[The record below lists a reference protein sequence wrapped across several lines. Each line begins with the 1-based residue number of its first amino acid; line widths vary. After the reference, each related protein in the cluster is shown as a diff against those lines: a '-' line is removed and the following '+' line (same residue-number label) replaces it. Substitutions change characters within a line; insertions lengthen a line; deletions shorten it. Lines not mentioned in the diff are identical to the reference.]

1 LACLLA
7 SALMAQAPH
16 STPGATADPVYDTLS
31 KAFAALRSNDYD
43 SAVALFRKAVEG
55 APGRTDIHKNL
66 AYTLLKTG
74 DNEAARHEFGEAM
87 RIDPNDFHV
96 ALEYAF
102 LCFEAKDEPYAHK
115 AEARRIF
122 ARIRDTGDAESR
134 RTAAAA
140 FENIDAPLR
149 AGIERWKQ
157 ALAAA
162 TPTFSAYFELAT
174 LAEQRDELELAAT
187 HYRAAFRLQ
196 PRRRSVLLDLARVER
211 ARGNGDAAMAA
222 LIAASHGS
230 EPRTSELA
238 REQMPERYPYV
249 YEFRNAL
256 ELDPGNGTLHRELA
270 YLLLSMSEKG
280 QTPRAEAEKE
290 FEALMDTAAD
300 DYLAAAQLGL
310 LYLNDK
316 REDLARPILE
326 RVIAHAEPSVA
337 NRARAALR
345 QPAVLEK
352 RAQPETASPD
362 IRQLAERSYQLGY
375 LKDALR
381 YYLQLHEQNPG
392 DASIALKLGQTYN
405 MLHDDM
411 EAWHWF
417 DIARQGDDAG
427 VAAQARAAYEN
438 LRPNLERVRTTVW
451 AFPLYSSR
459 WSDLFGYGQVKAE
472 LRLGKLPFRP
482 YASVRFVGDAR
493 RSTGGVEP
501 QNLSESSF
509 ILGAGVASRQW
520 HGAMGWFEAGST
532 ISYLT
537 GTPSRDFRGGI
548 SFSRNFGK
556 SMAAESNGW
565 FNETTADSVFISRFD
580 NDFINYAQN
589 RTGYT
594 SEWAGFKVQTFWA
607 NNLTFDVK
615 RQYWANFVETGP
627 GVRFHPPGTPKS
639 LWIQIN
645 PVRGVYLVNQD
656 NPRRPNFMDFRVGV
670 WYAFTR

>member
-1 LACLLA
+1 
-7 SALMAQAPH
+7 
-16 STPGATADPVYDTLS
+16 
-31 KAFAALRSNDYD
+31 
-43 SAVALFRKAVEG
+43 VEG

-74 DNEAARHEFGEAM
+74 DNEEARHEFGEAM
-87 RIDPNDFHV
+87 RIDRNDFHV

-140 FENIDAPLR
+140 FDNIDAPLG

-162 TPTFSAYFELAT
+162 TPTFSAHFELAT
-174 LAEQRDELELAAT
+174 LAEQRDELELAAA

-280 QTPRAEAEKE
+280 QAPRAEAEKE
-290 FEALMDTAAD
+290 FQALIDTAAD
-300 DYLAAAQLGL
+300 DYLAATQLGL

-381 YYLQLHEQNPG
+381 YYLQLHEQHPA

-427 VAAQARAAYEN
+427 VAAQARTAYEN